1 MTRANNATLQVL
13 QLEEAQRG
21 SKDDGPGDP
30 AACNLRLWHLQK
42 KKPKTSRSRYHKF
55 AVLLTD

>member
-1 MTRANNATLQVL
+1 MRTLQVL
-13 QLEEAQRG
+13 QLEEAQRA

-42 KKPKTSRSRYHKF
+42 KKPRTSRSRYHKF
-55 AVLLTD
+55 AVLLRD